1 MDLLILCAE
10 ERPGF
15 YIRMISVSY
24 GIVTR
29 ARERELVGREE
40 QDISLYKERV
50 VWQIISANLS

>member
-1 MDLLILCAE
+1 
-10 ERPGF
+10 
-15 YIRMISVSY
+15 MISVSY